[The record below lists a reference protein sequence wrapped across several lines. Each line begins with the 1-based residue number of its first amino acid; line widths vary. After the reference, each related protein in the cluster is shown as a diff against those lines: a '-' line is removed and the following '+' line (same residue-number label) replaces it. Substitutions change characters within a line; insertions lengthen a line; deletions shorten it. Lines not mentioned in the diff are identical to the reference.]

1 MAEPFTE
8 HRVRVR
14 VFIDF
19 WNFQL
24 SLNSLSANGP
34 FKADWRALGKVLAES
49 AAAVVDE
56 QAQTVYQGMDVYGS
70 YGDGAADARLRI
82 WAESWLARLPG
93 VHVEMRP
100 RRKVRRGPVCP
111 SCRREVSNCPFC
123 QADMRGSEEKGVDTR
138 ITTAMISLAWIDNY
152 DVAVLV
158 SSDRDFVPVV
168 EFLETKGKKV
178 VHGAF
183 PPSAAELTRKCWA
196 SIDIPAIQER
206 FRRTVGS

>member
-1 MAEPFTE
+1 MAEAMTE

-14 VFIDF
+14 VFVDF

-24 SLNSLSANGP
+24 SLNNHSGAGR
-34 FKADWRALGKVLAES
+34 FAADWKVLGGVLAR
-49 AAAVVDE
+49 AAAEVVDE
-56 QAQTVYQGMDVYGS
+56 GAQVAYQGMDVYGS
-70 YGDGAADARLRI
+70 YGEGDADRRLRL
-82 WAESWLARLPG
+82 WAENWLARQPG
-93 VHVEMRP
+93 VHVEMQP
-100 RRKVRRGPVCP
+100 RRRVRNGPVCP
-111 SCRREVSNCPFC
+111 SCHHTVSTCPVC

-138 ITTAMISLAWIDNY
+138 LTTAMISLAWVDNY

-183 PPSAAELTRKCWA
+183 PPAAAELTQKCWA
-196 SIDIPAIQER
+196 SINIPNIRER
-206 FRRTVGS
+206 FQRSM